1 MLSTFSIYSRSARLS
16 VYLTFRPSLI
26 VSRTGEPRSY
36 TSKTNL
42 FHHYLPTAF
51 SLSIVMEGWSDH
63 REVRNLPSSQVPPPP
78 RKGRILSFFFPLVL
92 AVLSFHSWSGF
103 KLKHPFCTWQ
113 GVKKQTASKYSQKF
127 WVTLKIYS
135 SNTHTHSHTYICTHI
150 HFTIWNLSQTSFE
163 NCTFWK
169 LKTIRVIIFMDFL
182 DTFDISKSSLY
193 STKEYRHTW
202 LYCGSFYCFLW
213 IVCFLENEGLWQ
225 TYIKQ
230 VYWHL
235 FANSICSLF
244 LSLVLLGFLICQT
257 LYQPKDFDSL
267 KM

>member
-135 SNTHTHSHTYICTHI
+135 SNTHTHTHTHTHMYTYTF
-150 HFTIWNLSQTSFE
+150 HNLKSVS
-163 NCTFWK
+163 NLIWK
-169 LKTIRVIIFMDFL
+169 LYILEVKNY
-182 DTFDISKSSLY
+182 KSYHIYGFS
-193 STKEYRHTW
+193 
-202 LYCGSFYCFLW
+202 
-213 IVCFLENEGLWQ
+213 
-225 TYIKQ
+225 
-230 VYWHL
+230 WHL
-235 FANSICSLF
+235 WHLQVFTLF
-244 LSLVLLGFLICQT
+244 HKGI
-257 LYQPKDFDSL
+257 
-267 KM
+267 